1 MNQGFPRPTGMLA
14 DAGGAGDG
22 EGAVPGERA
31 DVLAPVVVEPV
42 AGVGDDLQVTRSVAG
57 GAEVALDQ
65 RHRVVDV
72 VGSEDI
78 WSMPQQVG
86 GVVVTPEVG
95 QAPAGQRDHDLEVP
109 GNAEVA
115 LDQGWRCC
123 RSSGAG
129 NCDGTMPGERADV
142 LARVVVEAVAGVG
155 DDLQVAR
162 SVAGGAEAALDQRR
176 RVVVAGRPE
185 QARPMP
191 RQVGG
196 VVVTPEVGQA
206 ARQPRR
212 DDVEVAFG
220 PEASL
225 DERRTLQPGGAGDGE
240 GAVPSERADVLAPVM
255 VEPVAS
261 ASNEFQVAGAVAGG
275 AEVALDERYRVV
287 VVVGPEDVW
296 SVPGQV
302 GGIVVAPEMGQPNRL
317 KRSDELEVAPGAE
330 ATLQREAATWLG
342 LGFAL
347 AQVEEEW
354 VDRHRHRRDVV
365 EREQRLGREVDIALV
380 GDAIGKVGQIWR
392 VVAGEHPVKV

>member
-78 WSMPQQVG
+78 WSMPRQVG

-129 NCDGTMPGERADV
+129 NGDGTMPGERADV
-142 LARVVVEAVAGVG
+142 LARVMVEAVAG
-155 DDLQVAR
+155 
-162 SVAGGAEAALDQRR
+162 
-176 RVVVAGRPE
+176 
-185 QARPMP
+185 
-191 RQVGG
+191 
-196 VVVTPEVGQA
+196 
-206 ARQPRR
+206 
-212 DDVEVAFG
+212 
-220 PEASL
+220 
-225 DERRTLQPGGAGDGE
+225 AGD
-240 GAVPSERADVLAPVM
+240 
-255 VEPVAS
+255 
-261 ASNEFQVAGAVAGG
+261 EFQVAGAVAGG

-330 ATLQREAATWLG
+330 ATLQRKAATWLG

>member
-42 AGVGDDLQVTRSVAG
+42 AGVGDDLQVARSVAG

-78 WSMPQQVG
+78 WSMPRQVG

-155 DDLQVAR
+155 DDL
-162 SVAGGAEAALDQRR
+162 
-176 RVVVAGRPE
+176 
-185 QARPMP
+185 
-191 RQVGG
+191 
-196 VVVTPEVGQA
+196 
-206 ARQPRR
+206 
-212 DDVEVAFG
+212 EVAFG

-255 VEPVAS
+255 VEPVAG
-261 ASNEFQVAGAVAGG
+261 AGDEFQVAGAVAGG

-380 GDAIGKVGQIWR
+380 GDAIGKVG
-392 VVAGEHPVKV
+392 